1 MGELDGRVAI
11 VTGSSSGIG
20 EAVARKLSE
29 LGCRV
34 VVNSSSSVA
43 AGTAVAESLPSEALY
58 VQADISDQAQ
68 GRALVERTVERF
80 GRLDVLVNNAG
91 WTRIVEHA
99 DLDALTDEILRRTFE
114 VNVFGTWWLTKAAM
128 PYLRRSPDPNV
139 VMITSVAGLRP
150 VGSSIAYAMSKAA
163 LNHLTALLAKS
174 CGPVRVNAVAP
185 GLVDTPL
192 SADLTSSTRRSPPPP
207 AASIGPPGG
216 LRRGRDRVAPQH
228 LRDRARRGRRRRELA
243 VVTAA
248 RGDLDFAADW
258 STAGCHGAVSRVAGP
273 RGRSRSPRASR
284 TR

>member
-20 EAVARKLSE
+20 AAVARRLSE

-43 AGTAVAESLPSEALY
+43 AGTAVAESLPSDALY
-58 VQADISDQAQ
+58 IQADISDQAQ

-91 WTRIVEHA
+91 WTRIVEHS

-139 VMITSVAGLRP
+139 VMTTSVAGLRP

-185 GLVDTPL
+185 GLIDTPL
-192 SADLTSSTRRSPPPP
+192 SADLTEQHAAVAATAPLRRSGRPEDC
-207 AASIGPPGG
+207 AEAVIGLLRNTYVTGQVVVVDGG
-216 LRRGRDRVAPQH
+216 SSL
-228 LRDRARRGRRRRELA
+228 L
-243 VVTAA
+243 
-248 RGDLDFAADW
+248 
-258 STAGCHGAVSRVAGP
+258 
-273 RGRSRSPRASR
+273 
-284 TR
+284 